1 MNEQTPLDP
10 ATSIASDEA
19 EGRLLL
25 VSATM
30 DIDNIGGAYFED
42 LWVPGIYE
50 VRVPA
55 ELSDAH
61 AANCALDAFNSA
73 VPIKHLYSIELTVID
88 PVTGDVLERD
98 QDIEYY
104 KLKKLCLGIEQLTVP
119 QLYFPFRY

>member
-10 ATSIASDEA
+10 ATLNPTEEA
-19 EGRLLL
+19 AGRLLL
-25 VSATM
+25 VSAAM
-30 DIDNIGGAYFED
+30 DISNIGGAYFED

-73 VPIKHLYSIELTVID
+73 VPIKHLYAIELTVID

-98 QDIEYY
+98 EDIEYY
-104 KLKKLCLGIEQLTVP
+104 KLKKMCLGIEQLTVP
-119 QLYFPFRY
+119 KLYFPPRD